1 MALFGLCWLPLH
13 TFFALHDFS
22 SAFRELLESKSV
34 APFAGLL
41 YFACH
46 WLAMANSF
54 VNPLIY
60 FTMQSSFRVRLFSAL
75 YPFVRIYSY
84 TSCPVPRST
93 SFILCSLE

>member
-1 MALFGLCWLPLH
+1 MLVAIVALFGLCWLPLH

-34 APFAGLL
+34 APFASLL

-60 FTMQSSFRVRLFSAL
+60 FTMQSSFRVRLAPSL
-75 YPFVRIYSY
+75 YYSLLSYGY
-84 TSCPVPRST
+84 TSTRIS
-93 SFILCSLE
+93 